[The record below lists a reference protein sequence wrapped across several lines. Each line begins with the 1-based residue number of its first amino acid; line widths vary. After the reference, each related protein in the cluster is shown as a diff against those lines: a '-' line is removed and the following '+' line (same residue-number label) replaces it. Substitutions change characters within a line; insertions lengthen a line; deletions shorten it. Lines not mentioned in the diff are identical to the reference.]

1 MPPDVAPDLTDDQ
14 FLGGALQVLQPAK
27 GYRSGLDA
35 VLLAAA
41 TSAAPGQRILDA
53 GSGVGVVGLCI
64 AARVSGTGIVL
75 VDNDPRLVDL
85 AARNIERN
93 GLSDRVRVAPA
104 DISQGIAALRNPDR
118 AAGLEAGSFD
128 HVVSNPPYH
137 VQGEGTEAS
146 LPFKAGAHRMPS
158 AWLDG
163 WLAFLHGAA
172 RDRGKL
178 TMIHRVEALPRL
190 LAAMERRFG
199 TIRVRP
205 IQSRQ
210 TTPASRML
218 VTAIKGAA
226 GPFELLPS
234 LIIHHDDGT
243 FRPEI
248 AALSKIP
255 TAVLP

>member
-1 MPPDVAPDLTDDQ
+1 MPPDIAPDLTDDQ
-14 FLGGALQVLQPAK
+14 FLGGALSVLQPAK

-35 VLLAAA
+35 VLVAAA
-41 TSAAPGQRILDA
+41 TAAAPGQRVLDA

-64 AARVSGTGIVL
+64 ATRVSGAEIVL
-75 VDNDPRLVDL
+75 VDNDPWLVDL
-85 AARNIERN
+85 ASRNAERN
-93 GLSDRVRVAPA
+93 GLTERVRAVAA
-104 DISQGIAALRNPDR
+104 DISQGLAALRGPDR
-118 AAGLEAGSFD
+118 VPGLQAGAFD

-146 LPFKAGAHRMPS
+146 LPFKAGAHQMPS

-178 TMIHRVEALPRL
+178 TMIHRTEALPRL
-190 LAAMERRFG
+190 LAAMDRRFG

-205 IQSRQ
+205 IQSRP
-210 TTPASRML
+210 TVPASRML
-218 VTAIKGAA
+218 VTAIKGGA
-226 GPFELLPS
+226 GPFELLPP
-234 LIIHHDDGT
+234 LIVHNDDGT

-248 AALSKIP
+248 AALSKQP